1 MTKGI
6 NASDIGTR
14 FSYRGFKVYFETF
27 DLGELTTTREPQ
39 TTTFFVNKEI
49 RDLGQTGKLTL
60 ITFLMGIGMFL
71 TLTATILFVYKN
83 FGSKANEAAMKI
95 KYSNDHKD
103 NGTDSDM
110 NTISNPLDEVLL
122 N

>member
-1 MTKGI
+1 M
-6 NASDIGTR
+6 
-14 FSYRGFKVYFETF
+14 YFETF

-39 TTTFFVNKEI
+39 TTTYFVNKEI

-60 ITFLMGIGMFL
+60 MTFLMGIAVFL
-71 TLTATILFVYKN
+71 TLTAVILLVYKG
-83 FGSKANEAAMKI
+83 FGSKAADAAMKI

-103 NGTDSDM
+103 DNQGSDM
-110 NTISNPLDEVLL
+110 NTISNPLDENLL